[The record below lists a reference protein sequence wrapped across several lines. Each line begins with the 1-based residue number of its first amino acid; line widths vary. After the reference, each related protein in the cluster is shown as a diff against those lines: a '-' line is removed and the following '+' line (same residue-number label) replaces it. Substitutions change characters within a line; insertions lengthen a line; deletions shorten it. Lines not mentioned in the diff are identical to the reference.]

1 MAIVTDRGRVTTVGR
16 GRPGAARP
24 SPLPTTLY
32 DLITAIQDVVS
43 ADGFMTELG
52 GLGFYRALHPKLNFF
67 GFKPDPTKRTPTG
80 DKLSWGCNDQ

>member
-1 MAIVTDRGRVTTVGR
+1 MAIVTDCGAMTTVGR
-16 GRPGAARP
+16 GTPGAARP

-52 GLGFYRALHPKLNFF
+52 GLGF
-67 GFKPDPTKRTPTG
+67 
-80 DKLSWGCNDQ
+80 